1 MSLNDGNIR
10 LNRELTHSE
19 LSKIIQRLSYSIAMQ
34 YMWYLNDDYQG
45 KNEWDY
51 TIIAKNDNYTL
62 KIKINEWDLDKEVKK
77 WLKKD

>member
-10 LNRELTHSE
+10 LDRELTHRKLSE
-19 LSKIIQRLSYSIAMQ
+19 IIKKLSYYIAMQ

-45 KNEWDY
+45 QNEWNY

-62 KIKINEWDLDKEVKK
+62 KIKINEWHLDKPKG
-77 WLKKD
+77 DF